1 MDMDIPGLVSPTTRA
16 FHFVRTK
23 VCVHLGDLS
32 RKKQD
37 VIVRI
42 LEGYE
47 PTVFETRDMPRLVP
61 HRQWD
66 LNFTEVEGAWPV
78 AGWPYLV
85 SPQHLS
91 ELNQQIMVLEQ
102 TGTICSLY
110 SAPVLLV
117 PNKDGKLRLC
127 IDYCRLNHQT
137 LRDCYPTTITT
148 DLIARTRGVRMFLKL
163 DLHSEFHQLRIREGF
178 QHKTAFV
185 KSGWQYK

>member
-1 MDMDIPGLVSPTTRA
+1 M
-16 FHFVRTK
+16 
-23 VCVHLGDLS
+23 CVHLGDLS

-47 PTVFETRDMPRLVP
+47 PMVFETRDMPRLVP

-66 LNFTEVEGAWPV
+66 LNITEVEGAWPV

-85 SPQHLS
+85 SPQHLP

-102 TGTICSLY
+102 AGTICSLY